1 MKQHPPAP
9 TAGAVPRLCRAVAAD
24 HAALADLWKR
34 SVLATHHFLTPQ
46 AVDELYTAVVREYL
60 PGVEELWLVEYGHSS
75 PKAPEADALGD
86 KVVKPER
93 AVNPPLPNTLHPNT
107 LRPDTLRSD
116 TLRPDTLAPN
126 VLHADAPR
134 PVGFMGCNWP
144 RIEMLFVE
152 PEYFG
157 LGIGRMLLGHA
168 RQRAMAESATLTLDV
183 NEQNPAALAF
193 YEHMGFV
200 VTGRSPV
207 DGQGRPYPLLHME
220 WRRP

>member
-1 MKQHPPAP
+1 MQQHPHTP
-9 TAGAVPRLCRAVAAD
+9 TAGAAPRLRRAVTAD

-34 SVLATHHFLTPQ
+34 SVVATHHFLTPQ
-46 AVDELYTAVVREYL
+46 AVDELYAAILQEYL
-60 PGVEELWLVEYGHSS
+60 PGVEELWVAECGHSS
-75 PKAPEADALGD
+75 PKTPGDDTPDSKGAKPEGAVNQPRPNTFPPNTPGPDMLGTEMPGPDVPRADAF
-86 KVVKPER
+86 
-93 AVNPPLPNTLHPNT
+93 
-107 LRPDTLRSD
+107 
-116 TLRPDTLAPN
+116 
-126 VLHADAPR
+126 R

-144 RIEMLFVE
+144 QIEMLFVE

-157 LGIGRMLLGHA
+157 LGIGKRLLGHA
-168 RQRAMAESATLTLDV
+168 RQRALAEGATLTLDV

>member
-1 MKQHPPAP
+1 MQQHPPTPAD
-9 TAGAVPRLCRAVAAD
+9 GAALRLRLAVTAD

-46 AVDELYTAVVREYL
+46 AIDELYAAILQEYL
-60 PGVEELWLVEYGHSS
+60 PGVEELWLAEYGYSS
-75 PKAPEADALGD
+75 PHAHSPEALG
-86 KVVKPER
+86 
-93 AVNPPLPNTLHPNT
+93 
-107 LRPDTLRSD
+107 
-116 TLRPDTLAPN
+116 PN
-126 VLHADAPR
+126 VLDPDAPR

-144 RIEMLFVE
+144 QIEMLFVE
-152 PEYFG
+152 PEWFG
-157 LGIGRMLLGHA
+157 HGVGKMLLDHA
-168 RQRAMAESATLTLDV
+168 QRRAMAEDTTLTLDV

-207 DGQGRPYPLLHME
+207 DGQGRPYPLLHMQ

>member
-1 MKQHPPAP
+1 MQHPPTPA
-9 TAGAVPRLCRAVAAD
+9 AEAAPRLRRAVTAD

-34 SVLATHHFLTPQ
+34 SVVATHHFLTPQ
-46 AVDELYTAVVREYL
+46 AVDELHTAILQEYL
-60 PGVEELWLVEYGHSS
+60 PDVEELWLAEYAPSS
-75 PKAPEADALGD
+75 PNAPESDASGSTGA
-86 KVVKPER
+86 KPES
-93 AVNPPLPNTLHPNT
+93 AVNSPL
-107 LRPDTLRSD
+107 PDTLPSKMA
-116 TLRPDTLAPN
+116 RPNALGPN
-126 VLHADAPR
+126 VLDPDAPR

-144 RIEMLFVE
+144 QIEMLFVE
-152 PEYFG
+152 PECFG
-157 LGIGRMLLGHA
+157 RGIGKMLLDHA
-168 RQRAMAESATLTLDV
+168 RQRAMAEDATLTLDV

>member
-1 MKQHPPAP
+1 MQQHPPTPA
-9 TAGAVPRLCRAVAAD
+9 AGAALRLRRAVTAD

-34 SVLATHHFLTPQ
+34 SVVATHHFLTPQ
-46 AVDELYTAVVREYL
+46 AVDELYAAILQEYL
-60 PGVEELWLVEYGHSS
+60 PGVEELWLAEYELYS
-75 PKAPEADALGD
+75 PNALGPEALG
-86 KVVKPER
+86 
-93 AVNPPLPNTLHPNT
+93 PNILD
-107 LRPDTLRSD
+107 PDT
-116 TLRPDTLAPN
+116 
-126 VLHADAPR
+126 PR

-144 RIEMLFVE
+144 QIEMLFVE
-152 PEYFG
+152 PDCFG
-157 LGIGRMLLGHA
+157 LGIGKMFLDHA
-168 RQRAMAESATLTLDV
+168 RQRAMVEDATLTLDV

>member
-1 MKQHPPAP
+1 MQQRPPTPAI
-9 TAGAVPRLCRAVAAD
+9 GAAPRLRRAVTAD

-34 SVLATHHFLTPQ
+34 SVVATHHFLTPQ
-46 AVDELYTAVVREYL
+46 AVDELYAAILQEYL
-60 PGVEELWLVEYGHSS
+60 PGVEELWVAEYGHSS
-75 PKAPEADALGD
+75 PKAPEAGTPDNTGA
-86 KVVKPER
+86 KPEG
-93 AVNPPLPNTLHPNT
+93 AVNQPRLNAFPPNTPGPDVLG
-107 LRPDTLRSD
+107 PDTLDPGMLEPDMPRSD
-116 TLRPDTLAPN
+116 AF
-126 VLHADAPR
+126 R

-144 RIEMLFVE
+144 QIEMLFVE

-157 LGIGRMLLGHA
+157 LGIGKMLLEHA
-168 RQRAMAESATLTLDV
+168 RQRALAESATLTLDV

>member
-1 MKQHPPAP
+1 MQQHPPTPA
-9 TAGAVPRLCRAVAAD
+9 AGAALRLRRAVTAD

-34 SVLATHHFLTPQ
+34 SVVATHHFLTPQ
-46 AVDELYTAVVREYL
+46 AVDELYAAILQEYL
-60 PGVEELWLVEYGHSS
+60 PGVEELWLAEYEIYS
-75 PKAPEADALGD
+75 PNAPEADASGNMGA
-86 KVVKPER
+86 KPEN
-93 AVNPPLPNTLHPNT
+93 AVNSPLLNILHPKT
-107 LRPDTLRSD
+107 ARSNALD
-116 TLRPDTLAPN
+116 PGT
-126 VLHADAPR
+126 PR

-144 RIEMLFVE
+144 QIEMLFVE
-152 PEYFG
+152 PDCFG
-157 LGIGRMLLGHA
+157 LGIGKMFLDHA
-168 RQRAMAESATLTLDV
+168 RQRAMVEDATLTLDV

>member
-1 MKQHPPAP
+1 MQQHPPTPA
-9 TAGAVPRLCRAVAAD
+9 AGAALRLRRAVTAD

-34 SVLATHHFLTPQ
+34 SVVATHHFLTPQ
-46 AVDELYTAVVREYL
+46 AVDELYTAILREYL
-60 PGVEELWLVEYGHSS
+60 PGVEELWVAECAPYS
-75 PKAPEADALGD
+75 PEEFGPEALG
-86 KVVKPER
+86 P
-93 AVNPPLPNTLHPNT
+93 AT
-107 LRPDTLRSD
+107 
-116 TLRPDTLAPN
+116 
-126 VLHADAPR
+126 PR

-144 RIEMLFVE
+144 QIEMLFVE
-152 PEYFG
+152 PECFG
-157 LGIGRMLLGHA
+157 LGIGKMFLDHA
-168 RQRAMAESATLTLDV
+168 RQRAMVEDATLTLDV

>member
-9 TAGAVPRLCRAVAAD
+9 TAGAVPRLRRAVTAD

-34 SVLATHHFLTPQ
+34 SVRATHQFLTPQ

-86 KVVKPER
+86 KGVKPER
-93 AVNPPLPNTLHPNT
+93 AVNPPLPNTLHPNK
-107 LRPDTLRSD
+107 
-116 TLRPDTLAPN
+116 LRPDTLAPN
-126 VLHADAPR
+126 VLRADAPR

-144 RIEMLFVE
+144 QIEMLFVE
-152 PEYFG
+152 PECFG
-157 LGIGRMLLGHA
+157 LGIGKMLLGHA

-207 DGQGRPYPLLHME
+207 DGQGRPYPLLHMQ
-220 WRRP
+220 WRRS